1 MRRAGAQALRRIVS
15 ADTGTVEAAG
25 LLAAAG
31 SVGPSFQPGLLPRT
45 TRDQALI
52 TGVVASANYAFA
64 ATTQALAEAVARRLG
79 QRLNA
84 ARGRMPRWGAARD
97 RMPRWDAARDRMPRW
112 DAARDRM
119 PRWDAAGGRMPRRD
133 VARGRLLRLDAAR
146 GRPLSRRDAA
156 RGRGGLRGIV
166 ADPRTTALV
175 TQVCACGAG
184 IALQRLAAQRPE
196 EGLGRAAVRVFGWR
210 LTAGG
215 VAGALAT
222 AADAVADRLTG
233 APTGARINVAATLL
247 AGAGVSAV
255 LYARQRRAADIPA
268 GGHVM
273 RPADAPGG
281 TQPVGTSDEPG
292 GARAVR
298 SVDVPGGPEVVRPA
312 DAPGGTQ
319 PVGTSD
325 EPGGARAVRSV
336 DVPGGPEVVRSAGVP
351 AGPEATR
358 AAVPAGARAV
368 RAAGVAAGVQAVGV
382 GTGVQVLQAV
392 GVGTVVSASILAA
405 ARAEAAA
412 AAALGRAVALAVPSL
427 APAERVAGHA
437 ITLALITYAARRAAV
452 LAYRRIDSAGVVV
465 EPAHQEQPTSPL
477 VSGGPASLVRWA
489 DFGREG
495 RRYVGM
501 TLTAQEIA
509 HVTGAQDARD
519 PIRVFVGL
527 ASALTPGERADLAMR
542 ELERSGAFERSVL
555 AYFSPTGSGYVN
567 YVAAETLEYLT
578 KGDVASIAI
587 AYSVRPSFLSLDR
600 VRAAWEENLAFLTA
614 LSWRL
619 RSIDPARR
627 PRLVLFGE
635 SLGSQAAQNV
645 FLHQGARGL
654 DLLGIDRALFV
665 GTPFASAWRQAWLDD
680 PEGCDGDGRVV
691 EVASYEEWLALPEER
706 RERVRVVLLTHHEDP
721 VPKLGL
727 PLLIQS
733 PGWLGPVRGP
743 GIPAAARWRPFVT
756 ALITFVDML
765 NAIHVVPGQF
775 VSLGHDYRGDLA
787 RFVRLAFDLPA
798 DEATMA
804 AVERALRDRE
814 LDWANRRVA
823 GDKK

>member
-79 QRLNA
+79 RRLA
-84 ARGRMPRWGAARD
+84 
-97 RMPRWDAARDRMPRW
+97 
-112 DAARDRM
+112 
-119 PRWDAAGGRMPRRD
+119 
-133 VARGRLLRLDAAR
+133 VARGRPPRLEAGRGRLSRLAVVRGRLSRLDAGRGRLPRLAAAR
-146 GRPLSRRDAA
+146 GRPLSRLDVA
-156 RGRGGLRGIV
+156 RGRGRTGLHGIV
-166 ADPRTTALV
+166 SDPRTTALL

-184 IALQRLAAQRPE
+184 VALQRLAAQRPG

-255 LYARQRRAADIPA
+255 LYARQRRAAALPAAPQPMRSAVPA
-268 GGHVM
+268 GARSVHVPHGA
-273 RPADAPGG
+273 RAVRSVDAPGEAG
-281 TQPVGTSDEPG
+281 VDAPGEVG
-292 GARAVR
+292 AVR
-298 SVDVPGGPEVVRPA
+298 SVDVPGG
-312 DAPGGTQ
+312 
-319 PVGTSD
+319 
-325 EPGGARAVRSV
+325 ARAVRSE
-336 DVPGGPEVVRSAGVP
+336 DAPGEVGAVRSEDAPGEVGAVRSAGVP
-351 AGPEATR
+351 G
-358 AAVPAGARAV
+358 GAQAV
-368 RAAGVAAGVQAVGV
+368 RPAGVAAGVEAGQAGGV
-382 GTGVQVLQAV
+382 GTGVQALQAV
-392 GVGTVVSASILAA
+392 GVGTIISASILAA

-412 AAALGRAVALAVPSL
+412 AAALGRAIALAVPSL

-437 ITLALITYAARRAAV
+437 ITLALLTYAARRAAV
-452 LAYRRIDSAGVVV
+452 VAYRRIDSAGVVV
-465 EPAHQEQPTSPL
+465 EPAHQEQPTSRL

-501 TLTAQEIA
+501 TLTAQDIA
-509 HVTGAQDARD
+509 HVTGAADARD

-680 PEGCDGDGRVV
+680 PAGCDGEGRVA

-733 PGWLGPVRGP
+733 PGWLGPERGP

-756 ALITFVDML
+756 ALITFVDVL

-823 GDKK
+823 GGKEEGATLPA

>member
-1 MRRAGAQALRRIVS
+1 MAPEA
-15 ADTGTVEAAG
+15 GTVEAAG

-64 ATTQALAEAVARRLG
+64 ATTQALAEAVG
-79 QRLNA
+79 
-84 ARGRMPRWGAARD
+84 RGLL
-97 RMPRWDAARDRMPRW
+97 
-112 DAARDRM
+112 
-119 PRWDAAGGRMPRRD
+119 PRRD
-133 VARGRLLRLDAAR
+133 TVRRRGARAVLT
-146 GRPLSRRDAA
+146 
-156 RGRGGLRGIV
+156 
-166 ADPRTTALV
+166 DPRTAALV
-175 TQVCACGAG
+175 TQLCACGAG
-184 IALQRLAAQRPE
+184 IALQRLAVQHPGER
-196 EGLGRAAVRVFGWR
+196 LGRAAVRVFGWR

-233 APTGARINVAATLL
+233 ARTAARVNVAATLL

-255 LYARQRRAADIPA
+255 LYARQRRGAD
-268 GGHVM
+268 
-273 RPADAPGG
+273 
-281 TQPVGTSDEPG
+281 
-292 GARAVR
+292 
-298 SVDVPGGPEVVRPA
+298 
-312 DAPGGTQ
+312 
-319 PVGTSD
+319 
-325 EPGGARAVRSV
+325 
-336 DVPGGPEVVRSAGVP
+336 VP
-351 AGPEATR
+351 AGTQAI
-358 AAVPAGARAV
+358 
-368 RAAGVAAGVQAVGV
+368 RAAGV
-382 GTGVQVLQAV
+382 GTL
-392 GVGTVVSASILAA
+392 VSASILAA
-405 ARAEAAA
+405 ARAESAA
-412 AAALGRAVALAVPSL
+412 AAALGRAVTVAVPSL
-427 APAERVAGHA
+427 APAERLAGHA
-437 ITLALITYAARRAAV
+437 LTLSLLCYAGRRAA
-452 LAYRRIDSAGVVV
+452 LAAYRRIDSAGVVV
-465 EPAHQEQPTSPL
+465 EPAHQERPTSPL
-477 VSGGPASLVRWA
+477 VSGGPGSLVQWA

-501 TLTAQEIA
+501 TLSARDIA
-509 HVTGAQDARD
+509 HVTGAQDSRD

-542 ELERSGAFERSVL
+542 ELERTGAFERRVL

-578 KGDVASIAI
+578 GGDVASIAI

-619 RSIDPARR
+619 RAIDPDRR

-645 FLHQGARGL
+645 FLHQGTRGL
-654 DLLGIDRALFV
+654 ALLGIDRALFV
-665 GTPFASAWRQAWLDD
+665 GTPFASAWRRAWLDD
-680 PEGCDGDGRVV
+680 PAACDGDGRVV
-691 EVASYEEWLALPEER
+691 EVASYEEWLALPAER
-706 RERVRVVLLTHHEDP
+706 RAAARVVLLTHHEDP

-727 PLLIQS
+727 PLLIQA
-733 PGWLGPVRGP
+733 PDWLGPVRGP
-743 GIPAAARWRPFVT
+743 GIPQAARWRPFVT

-798 DEATMA
+798 DAATMA
-804 AVERALRDRE
+804 AVERALRERE
-814 LDWANRRVA
+814 LHWAHRRVA
-823 GDKK
+823 GGPKDVTLPA